1 MSVISSKIDLRG
13 YINRFPPGAITEV
26 GQREL
31 MIGAAEIYIE
41 DQKGRQF
48 DALLAS
54 VRKGTVVAVADLYL
68 LAPGAFRPQKRRRL
82 LGERIEAIQDK
93 GGDILELATNYRA
106 SRRLPAM
113 MLRAY
118 ERIAS
123 SGRARAYNRPG
134 RQPKWVLT
142 VPERELI
149 EGIWRSRKYKNDA
162 ERTVAIHCRSGKK
175 PSRAWLRL
183 TFGSPHKKD

>member
-1 MSVISSKIDLRG
+1 MTDLRG
-13 YINRFPPGAITEV
+13 YVNPFPPGALTEA

-31 MIGAAEIYIE
+31 MPDGAEIYVE
-41 DQKGRQF
+41 DRNGRQI

-54 VRKGTVVAVADLYL
+54 VRMGVVVAVADMYL
-68 LAPGAFRPQKRRRL
+68 LAPGALRPQKRRRL
-82 LGERIEAIQDK
+82 LGERIEAIQAK

-123 SGRARAYNRPG
+123 SGRAGIHNRPG

-162 ERTVAIHCRSGKK
+162 ERAVAIHRRSGKK

-183 TFGSPHKKD
+183 HFGSPHGRDN